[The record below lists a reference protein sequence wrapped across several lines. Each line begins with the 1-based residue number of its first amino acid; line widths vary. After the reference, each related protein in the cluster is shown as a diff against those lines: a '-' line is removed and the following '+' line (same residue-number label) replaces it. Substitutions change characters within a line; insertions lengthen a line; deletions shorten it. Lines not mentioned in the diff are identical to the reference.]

1 MTTIHKKHDHICT
14 HADTFD
20 VSSLQ
25 NDDNDDDDVPARVK
39 SQANFVREK
48 NRTRTK

>member
-25 NDDNDDDDVPARVK
+25 NDDDDDIPARVK